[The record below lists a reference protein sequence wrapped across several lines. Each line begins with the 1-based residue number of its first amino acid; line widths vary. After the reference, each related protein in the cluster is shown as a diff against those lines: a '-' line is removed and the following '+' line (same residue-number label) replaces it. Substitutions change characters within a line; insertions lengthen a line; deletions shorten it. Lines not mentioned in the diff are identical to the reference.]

1 MPQCTHSLA
10 GSLAPILSEHKSNS
24 MKLKQFQGIEG
35 EDMGVEAERSYLKH
49 DRAYQGFDLNKKIFV
64 FPCFVLALS
73 LLFPFP
79 A

>member
-1 MPQCTHSLA
+1 
-10 GSLAPILSEHKSNS
+10 

-49 DRAYQGFDLNKKIFV
+49 NRAYQGFDLNKKIFV